1 MGENRFLSFFV
12 ALISISLIAQTKSL
26 PRSTPEQEGV
36 SSESIVNLLDAFEK
50 KIEFV
55 HSYMIVKNGKVISE
69 GWWDPM
75 VNIPHE
81 LWSLSKV
88 SLPQQL
94 DLRLRKVLYNT

>member
-50 KIEFV
+50 KNRV
-55 HSYMIVKNGKVISE
+55 CS
-69 GWWDPM
+69 
-75 VNIPHE
+75 
-81 LWSLSKV
+81 
-88 SLPQQL
+88 
-94 DLRLRKVLYNT
+94 